1 MTDVLPERLRDKLNI
16 LQDNL
21 KRALSGYENTDKKLP
36 TRSYSNFQS
45 SKIGIR
51 IWDLD
56 DKRHCNNLMISLKQL
71 EKQERTYFFEKVK
84 PKQRIR
90 IDCIFKPTQQI
101 TPLSS
106 DPSSNPSNLKISKR
120 LSFSDSLVLSSP
132 QKKANE
138 LFIKLNLQTI
148 NKSSPIKIDESIKA
162 NRQLPNQEQ
171 GFNFQQIF
179 SNTSLQKSV
188 SMSVKSINEYEICSL
203 KEILQKK
210 NGHKYHSME
219 KDQINQNSVLLFK
232 ELSIL
237 NDNANLQKQV
247 LLKNNNNIFQ
257 FQSMK
262 QDQIDQVAKEIQ
274 LNFSNLKQEQIIQCS
289 VIQQLPK
296 FDLDSTK
303 YNHSLKI
310 LERQTKIDKISRLGI
325 IISTIK
331 KETQQQNN
339 NQIQTSLIQ
348 IKCQQLA
355 RDVGQRKPNIL
366 NFYVNTLDELVV
378 RQLPQEN
385 QPATIMTAF
394 KIIKMDQEPKQN
406 TINKLINQ
414 NKQLNYEQVFFNN
427 EPQILSLKSINLS
440 LLQQDKNN
448 ENNILIMDLMNM
460 VDKECFENTKIQPKI
475 CFQYEQNLEKNRKK
489 IEEIKQLI
497 STSKKQNPL
506 TQLTHSKQQSIKEQ
520 KLQIDILKPVRNI
533 SVCSNERRQS
543 SVGLNTP
550 IRSPNFNHQKG
561 FMQMSKNDKSAL
573 NRFKKIKYLGR
584 GNISDVYSVI
594 DTTTGMLTALK
605 IIQKSVITS
614 KGIQGLI
621 KTEICIQSFIQ
632 HPNILK
638 CYGVIN
644 DDKQIALV
652 LELGD
657 ITLFNYKKE
666 KKLTEK
672 QIIDII
678 YQVLKGVNYL
688 HQYGIIHRDIK
699 PENILLQGE
708 VIKLADLGIC
718 IKANNAQQYCGT
730 PGYMA
735 PEITMKQ
742 KYDNKV
748 DCYSIG
754 VLIHELLFGKIPKS
768 GQQVNGDTQLIK
780 LMNRLLEINPA
791 LRISCKQA
799 LEYEMFRFCEKKM
812 AQYSEMI
819 KNTIFWDY

>member
-21 KRALSGYENTDKKLP
+21 KRALSNNENTDKKLP
-36 TRSYSNFQS
+36 TRSYSNFQTN
-45 SKIGIR
+45 KIGIR

-56 DKRHCNNLMISLKQL
+56 DKRNCNYLMISLKPL
-71 EKQERTYFFEKVK
+71 KKQEPISFQNKVK
-84 PKQRIR
+84 PKPRIR
-90 IDCIFKPTQQI
+90 LNCNFKPTQQI
-101 TPLSS
+101 TPLCI
-106 DPSSNPSNLKISKR
+106 DPSSIPSSLKISKL
-120 LSFSDSLVLSSP
+120 LSFSDCLVLSSP
-132 QKKANE
+132 QKRANE

-148 NKSSPIKIDESIKA
+148 NKSSPIKIDESLKI
-162 NRQLPNQEQ
+162 NRQFPNQEQ
-171 GFNFQQIF
+171 GFNFKQTF
-179 SNTSLQKSV
+179 CNATLSKSN
-188 SMSVKSINEYEICSL
+188 SMAVKSINEYEICSL

-210 NGHKYHSME
+210 NVPKYYLME
-219 KDQINQNSVLLFK
+219 KDQTNINSELVFQDFSILKEDVKLQQSVLLH
-232 ELSIL
+232 S
-237 NDNANLQKQV
+237 
-247 LLKNNNNIFQ
+247 NNNIFQ
-257 FQSMK
+257 FHSMK
-262 QDQIDQVAKEIQ
+262 QDQNDEVSKEIK
-274 LNFSNLKQEQIIQCS
+274 LNFSNLKQEQTIHSSALQK
-289 VIQQLPK
+289 LPK
-296 FDLDSTK
+296 FDLESTK

-310 LERQTKIDKISRLGI
+310 LERQTKADKISRVGI
-325 IISTIK
+325 LVSTIK
-331 KETQQQNN
+331 KESEQENK
-339 NQIQTSLIQ
+339 NQIEASLFSV
-348 IKCQQLA
+348 KFSQLA

-366 NFYVNTLDELVV
+366 NFYLNTIDQFDQ
-378 RQLPQEN
+378 RNSSQE
-385 QPATIMTAF
+385 IESVS
-394 KIIKMDQEPKQN
+394 IIKASKIVQIDQQSKQN
-406 TINKLINQ
+406 TIDQLFNQ
-414 NKQLNYEQVFFNN
+414 NNQLNYEQPFFNN
-427 EPQILSLKSINLS
+427 EPQILSLKSVHLS
-440 LLQQDKNN
+440 QLQQDKNS
-448 ENNILIMDLMNM
+448 EQNIMSIALMSIVN
-460 VDKECFENTKIQPKI
+460 KECFENAKVQPKI

-506 TQLTHSKQQSIKEQ
+506 TQLTHSKQQSIKDQ
-520 KLQIDILKPVRNI
+520 KLQIEIQKPVRNV

-543 SVGLNTP
+543 SVGVNTP
-550 IRSPNFNHQKG
+550 IKSPTFNQPKG
-561 FMQMSKNDKSAL
+561 FMQMSKNDKSSL

-621 KTEICIQSFIQ
+621 KTEICIQSCIQ

-657 ITLFNYKKE
+657 ITLFNYRKE

-718 IKANNAQQYCGT
+718 IKATSAQQYCGT

-735 PEITMKQ
+735 PEITMNK

-754 VLIHELLFGKIPKS
+754 VLMHELLFGKIPKI

-780 LMNRLLEINPA
+780 LMNRLLEPQNMRCSDFAKRKWHNIQ
-791 LRISCKQA
+791 K
-799 LEYEMFRFCEKKM
+799 
-812 AQYSEMI
+812 
-819 KNTIFWDY
+819 